1 VIRADLLYERLRYR
15 QDLNPLQLRLV
26 YLVHA
31 RKMRMRVIEVRIA
44 AVSGM
49 NEGNQKLLTGLT
61 DDYFEMMF
69 PGVDSS
75 KANTF
80 EEQAKKLLAE
90 EMKNVYRVRR
100 ITDQAELD
108 AETERLIG
116 SGMPGGSVLAQA
128 EKDKMLEKRV
138 PSQLRKRS

>member
-1 VIRADLLYERLRYR
+1 
-15 QDLNPLQLRLV
+15 
-26 YLVHA
+26 
-31 RKMRMRVIEVRIA
+31 MRVIEVRIA